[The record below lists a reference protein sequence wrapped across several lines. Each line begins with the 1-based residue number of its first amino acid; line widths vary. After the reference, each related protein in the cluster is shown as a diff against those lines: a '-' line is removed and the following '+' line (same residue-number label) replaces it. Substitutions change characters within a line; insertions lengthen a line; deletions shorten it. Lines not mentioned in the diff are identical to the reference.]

1 MVKKIAA
8 VAGGVFI
15 GLVIAF
21 ARVGAFPFWGSD
33 SDTSKAPPAQQ
44 VQVAPMEPL
53 PAPPVPGVQVAPAPP
68 NTPEPTEKVGVI
80 TSFAPLVKK
89 MIPAVVSV
97 NVVQDVKVSSIPFGP
112 QAGPG
117 DDNGGDDENGGEGG
131 GGGGGTAPGDPFD
144 QLRRYFGQGGQREYK
159 QHGLGSGVIVSPDGY
174 ILTNNH
180 VVGNADEI
188 HVTLQDKREFT
199 AKVIGKDAKTDLGLI
214 KIDTKDALPVAP
226 LGDSNSTDVGDWVI
240 AIGNPFNVGMTV
252 TAGIVS
258 AKGRILGGDYDDFI
272 QTDASINPGN
282 SGGPLINT
290 RGEVIGINTAI
301 YSRTGANNGIGFA
314 IPIDMARNVMDQL
327 KAHGRVVRGWLGVEI
342 QEVTPDLAQ
351 SFGLPKPE
359 GALVASADKDGP
371 AGKAGIERGDIVLSF
386 NGHPVDDEHE
396 LPALVAQTPINQKV
410 PVEVVRNGTHMT
422 LQVIIGERKEPQVA
436 SAKSEEPGGNWGMQV
451 GDITPEI
458 AQQFHLEGTKGVVI
472 QKIAPDSPS
481 AEAGLQPGDVVL
493 EVNHDKVGA
502 VSDFVARAKDAQTK
516 KKPALLLV
524 QRGGATL
531 YTVIKPG
538 EAQG

>member
-1 MVKKIAA
+1 MLKKIAA

-15 GLVIAF
+15 GLIIAF
-21 ARVGAFPFWGSD
+21 ARAGAFPFWGSGAE
-33 SDTSKAPPAQQ
+33 APKVPPSSQQAQAAPA
-44 VQVAPMEPL
+44 APAAPVNPPQPL
-53 PAPPVPGVQVAPAPP
+53 PAPPVPGVHVAPPPQPAQP
-68 NTPEPTEKVGVI
+68 NTPEPNEKVGVI
-80 TSFAPLVKK
+80 TSFAPLVKR
-89 MIPAVVSV
+89 MIPAVVR
-97 NVVQDVKVSSIPFGP
+97 G
-112 QAGPG
+112 
-117 DDNGGDDENGGEGG
+117 GGDDEGGGDEAGPGAGNGG
-131 GGGGGTAPGDPFD
+131 GGNAPSMPGDPFD
-144 QLRRYFGQGGQREYK
+144 QLRRYFGQGGQRDYK

-180 VVGNADEI
+180 VVGNAEEI
-188 HVTLQDKREFT
+188 HVTLIDKREFT

-214 KIDTKDALPVAP
+214 KIDTKDPLPVAT
-226 LGDSNSTDVGDWVI
+226 LGESNSTDVGDWVI

-342 QEVTPDLAQ
+342 QEVTADLAQ

-359 GALVASADKDGP
+359 GALVASADKEGP
-371 AGKAGIERGDIVLSF
+371 ASKAGIERGDIVLSF
-386 NGHPVDDEHE
+386 NGHPVNDEHE

-410 PVEVVRNGTHMT
+410 PVEVMRNGKRMT
-422 LQVIIGERKEPQVA
+422 VQVTVGERKEPQVA
-436 SAKSEEPGGNWGMQV
+436 SAKTEEPGGNWGMQV

-458 AQQFHLEGTKGVVI
+458 AQQFHLETTKGVVI
-472 QKIAPDSPS
+472 RRVAPDSPA
-481 AEAGLQPGDVVL
+481 AEAALQPGDVVL
-493 EVNHDKVGA
+493 EVNHDKVGTVA
-502 VSDFVARAKDAQTK
+502 DFIAKAKDAQSK
-516 KKPALLLV
+516 KKSALLLV
-524 QRGGATL
+524 QRQGATL
-531 YTVIKPG
+531 YTVIKPA
-538 EAQG
+538 EARG